1 MRVPRGTRTA
11 SQRLLELGRSRGLL
25 RGADAKA
32 VGATRAT
39 ISRLVAA
46 GELTRVGRGIYS
58 VTGAELSAHLSLV
71 MAQQRVP
78 KGTICLMS
86 ALQFHELTTQAPR
99 AVWVMVSGHAWRPSI
114 DYPPVR
120 LVHATGRGLSYGIET
135 HELDGWKIRM
145 TSAAKTVADCF
156 KFRRTVGLD
165 VALEALRNYKRSRGD
180 MDALWRAAKVD
191 RVQRVLRPYLE
202 AVT

>member
-1 MRVPRGTRTA
+1 MPAPGGARTA

-25 RGADAKA
+25 RGADTDA

-39 ISRLVAA
+39 LSRLVAA
-46 GELTRVGRGIYS
+46 GELTRVGRGVYS
-58 VTGAELSAHLSLV
+58 VAGAELGAHLSLV
-71 MAQQRVP
+71 VAQQRVP
-78 KGTICLMS
+78 RGTICLLS
-86 ALQFHELTTQAPR
+86 ALQLHGLTTQMPR
-99 AVWVMVSGHAWRPSI
+99 AVWVMVAGNAWRPSI

-120 LVHATGRGLSYGIET
+120 LVHATGRGLSYGVET
-135 HELDGWKIRM
+135 HELDGWKVRV

-165 VALEALRNYKRSRGD
+165 VALEALRDFKRKRGD

-202 AVT
+202 AMA